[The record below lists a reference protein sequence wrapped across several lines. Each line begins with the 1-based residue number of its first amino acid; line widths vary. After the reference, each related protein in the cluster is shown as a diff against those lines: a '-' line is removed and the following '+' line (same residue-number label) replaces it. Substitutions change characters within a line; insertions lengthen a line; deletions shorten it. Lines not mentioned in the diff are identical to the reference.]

1 MAAPIPF
8 LPHRFRAAAS
18 HYLAGRPPYPPRLI
32 AHVATL
38 TELDG
43 NARVLDLGCGPGQLA
58 RAFAPLAAEV
68 VAVDPEPEMLS
79 AARRAAGTLPIRF
92 LQGSSYDLGPGFGR
106 FHLAVMGRSF
116 HWMDRAET
124 LRRLDQLID
133 PGGAVALFGDTHPDL
148 PENAWRPAWRQ
159 ALAPFRDPERES
171 HRAGWMRHEAFLL
184 GSAFA
189 QLDLVAA
196 FDRRLSPIASLV
208 ERALSMSSTNPANG
222 EVQGEALQAAVVAA
236 LSPFAVDGMV
246 TEVVESYALIG
257 TRPEVP

>member
-1 MAAPIPF
+1 MAVPIPF

-32 AHVATL
+32 ARVATL
-38 TELDG
+38 TGLESSG
-43 NARVLDLGCGPGQLA
+43 RVLDLGCGPGQLA

-68 VAVDPEPEMLS
+68 VAVDPEPEMLR
-79 AARRAAGTLPIRF
+79 AARQGAGTLPIRF

-116 HWMDRAET
+116 HWMDRADT

-133 PGGAVALFGDTHPDL
+133 PGGAVVLFGDTHPEL
-148 PENAWRPAWRQ
+148 PENAWRPAWRD
-159 ALAPFRDPERES
+159 ALAPFRDPEREH
-171 HRAGWMRHEAFLL
+171 HRAGWVRHEAILL
-184 GSAFA
+184 DSAFA

-208 ERALSMSSTNPANG
+208 ERALSMSSTNPSTG
-222 EVQGEALQAAVVAA
+222 QDQGEALQAAIVEA
-236 LSPFAVDGMV
+236 LGPFVVDGMV
-246 TEVVESYALIG
+246 TEVVQSYALIA